1 MRLIQRASRPSATSR
16 RPASTASPSSAR
28 YARLAL
34 LDESARAVVVAGA
47 VVGDFE
53 PLVMRALTDA
63 DDAQIAAGL
72 SAGVRA
78 GLIETTGGSIAFRHA
93 IIRDA
98 VLDATVPHLVDTMH
112 RRAAA
117 ALSSETVVDA
127 LERRAHHLS

>member
-1 MRLIQRASRPSATSR
+1 IRDLVD
-16 RPASTASPSSAR
+16 
-28 YARLAL
+28 ARLAL

-117 ALSSETVVDA
+117 ALSSEIVVDADA
-127 LERRAHHLS
+127 LERRAHHLSAVAAHDQAATAL